1 MTKDIEF
8 TSNKENK
15 VKNLFL
21 IKFLEM
27 RAKGPSSN
35 FMPVQRFLWALFY
48 MILAIAPAMK
58 LILGTRVQFNLW
70 TTEEL
75 ILIAAVLGFRLL
87 AFAAISLMNCLYD
100 MEWLTE
106 KVYKSWIFTLS
117 FEGTLYGILLFGK
130 KRFFKD
136 HKIVFGQ

>member
-1 MTKDIEF
+1 MTKHTEF

-21 IKFLEM
+21 IKFAEM

-35 FMPVQRFLWALFY
+35 FMPVQRFLWALLYFV
-48 MILAIAPAMK
+48 AFAMK
-58 LILGTRVQFNLW
+58 LFVCESSGS
-70 TTEEL
+70 TEH
-75 ILIAAVLGFRLL
+75 ILIVSILGFRLL
-87 AFAAISLMNCLYD
+87 AFAAITIINCLYD
-100 MEWLTE
+100 VEWLTE
-106 KVYKSWIFTLS
+106 KVYKRWIFGLT